1 MHAVKRP
8 ELLKDDL
15 SIDKPLRAV
24 SVSAN
29 VSLRERSQVTMTL
42 SQNEIPLKMH
52 AFLNIYTDKG
62 LLGVFRVTNFNL
74 SSSKGRTLTLTHA
87 IDTLRDSVWDEQ
99 TSFEGTRREFIE
111 TLLYHQK
118 DFRWR
123 WRVDQIDDEN
133 LPYKSPNINF
143 SKLSDLFA
151 KFLQDNVDLYP
162 VYDFSEIPWRVS
174 LKKLPDD
181 IKGRFSLTRNASTC
195 QISYDEKNMCNVLY
209 LSVNTPERVNGI
221 TKYTPQLYTY
231 YDNESIAEYGFI
243 EKTASVK
250 TDEITSGD
258 YEAWANDFLKK
269 YAQPECSVTVD
280 GYEIWKQTGEIYD
293 AAVVGHRARVHLPEH
308 GVTTIQR
315 IESVQYPDLLNRPRA
330 VTVSLAT
337 KQKTFTTAIS
347 NLEKEVDKVG
357 GIAGGATLSSA
368 NAEEVTAW
376 SLIMQKVKEAVNGTG
391 ITTLWETGIIIDAV
405 SGATIYSL
413 EQGFVSAFSAIKT
426 NSKGIELSVQ
436 KNGVIA
442 AINLSSEEARIQA
455 AKIVLDGYVTASRLE
470 TAIADVN
477 YQNSQAIETILLG
490 ANQVNANYLNA
501 SAFTLG
507 DTLMSKKA
515 LTMGA
520 VTFATSVLMPS
531 THSGDLDHSH
541 SVTVADDGKVTL
553 GAAVTTEEAGN
564 FKIADTKAYKDGVSA
579 AKASVTLSSDG
590 WISGVNTVS
599 ASNGKTFPVSLPA
612 FSVSG
617 GTSFNAEYK
626 TTVFFSTA
634 SVSKPLESVVV
645 DASSVYEAGRQAGL
659 AEADTTAAYK
669 AGWDA
674 ARAEVK
680 RIIYSTGENKRVD
693 IYGPGSTVDS
703 VAKFWTVDVRV
714 GFTSHVAN
722 QTKKQATAN
731 IYANLR
737 LGGSTA
743 LTETASNT
751 ISFGSGIM

>member
-8 ELLKDDL
+8 ELLKEDL

-29 VSLRERSQVTMTL
+29 VSLRDRSQVTMTL

-99 TSFEGTRREFIE
+99 TSFQGTRREFIE

-123 WRVDQIDDEN
+123 WRVDRIDDEN

-195 QISYDEKNMCNVLY
+195 QINYDEKNMCNVLY
-209 LSVNTPERVNGI
+209 LSVNTPEKVNGI

-231 YDNESIAEYGFI
+231 YDNDSINEYGFI

-330 VTVSLAT
+330 VVVSLAT
-337 KQKTFTTAIS
+337 KQKTFTAAIS
-347 NLEKEVDKVG
+347 NLQQEVDKVG
-357 GIAGGATLSSA
+357 GIAGGAALKSA
-368 NAEEVTAW
+368 NAEEVTTW
-376 SLIMQKVKEAVNGTG
+376 SLIMTKVKEAVDGTG
-391 ITTLWETGIIIDAV
+391 LSNLWQTGIIIDAET
-405 SGATIYSL
+405 GATIFSL
-413 EQGFVSAFSAIKT
+413 EQGF
-426 NSKGIELSVQ
+426 
-436 KNGVIA
+436 
-442 AINLSSEEARIQA
+442 QA
-455 AKIVLDGYVTASRLE
+455 AYSELKVT
-470 TAIADVN
+470 
-477 YQNSQAIETILLG
+477 SQAIE
-490 ANQVNANYLNA
+490 ANSKAINLNANKITAKADKIELQGLVKASQLQASVADMLLQNALIVKTPNLEAAEAAVQYLNA
-501 SAFTLG
+501 SSFTYG
-507 DTLMSKKA
+507 GTLMSKKQID
-515 LTMGA
+515 MGD
-520 VTFATSVLMPS
+520 VKGGPVVSES
-531 THSGDLDHSH
+531 TASLNLDHSH
-541 SVTVADDGKVTL
+541 AVSVNDADGTITM
-553 GAAVTTEEAGN
+553 GAAVTKENAGN

-579 AKASVTLSSDG
+579 AKNAVSLSSAG
-590 WISGVNTVS
+590 WISGTNTVT
-599 ASNGKTFPVSLPA
+599 ASNGKTFPVTLPP
-612 FSVSG
+612 FDVSG
-617 GTSFNAEYK
+617 GTSFNAEHK
-626 TTVFFSTA
+626 TTVFFSTE
-634 SVSKPLESVVV
+634 SVDVPLKSVVV
-645 DASSVYEAGRQAGL
+645 DASGVYDEGFSEGWVAAKARFRMDWPDKGTYDYLLNIYQPG
-659 AEADTTAAYK
+659 DT
-669 AGWDA
+669 
-674 ARAEVK
+674 
-680 RIIYSTGENKRVD
+680 
-693 IYGPGSTVDS
+693 PGSDDIMDELQIGASYSLSNIT
-703 VAKFWTVDVRV
+703 
-714 GFTSHVAN
+714 N
-722 QTKKQATAN
+722 TAPN
-731 IYANLR
+731 TFYVSGWAYARTR
-737 LGGSTA
+737 LNGGSWTNRHRVNM
-743 LTETASNT
+743 TQTNT
-751 ISFGSGIM
+751 INVGQG